1 MLHPY
6 RQSLR
11 KLHHMRVP
19 NLFGVARRLIW
30 LFIFAFALLVLFAW
44 LRPGREDMPW
54 TPLSLSDPIGLSTG
68 RKVARL
74 TGDRDGCIALL
85 ETSGLEF
92 DALEPRGNDQCRV
105 EDAVRLDGGQDLLS
119 LTPRS
124 VAPSCPVMIGMLIWQ
139 NQVVQQQAQTIFGQR
154 VARIETYGSFSCRR
168 MYGRTE
174 GAWSEHATADAIDIG
189 AFVLADGTRISVLG
203 DWPGD
208 GKKARF
214 LRQVRDGACDLF
226 STVLSPEYNAAHA
239 DHFHFDM
246 ADRGDM
252 GWRACR

>member
-1 MLHPY
+1 
-6 RQSLR
+6 
-11 KLHHMRVP
+11 
-19 NLFGVARRLIW
+19 
-30 LFIFAFALLVLFAW
+30 
-44 LRPGREDMPW
+44 MPW

-74 TGDRDGCIALL
+74 TSDRDGCIALL

-208 GKKARF
+208 SKKARF

-226 STVLSPEYNAAHA
+226 STVLSPEYNVAHA

>member
-19 NLFGVARRLIW
+19 NLFGLARRLIW

-68 RKVARL
+68 HKVARL
-74 TGDRDGCIALL
+74 TGDRDSCIALL

-239 DHFHFDM
+239 DHLHFDM
-246 ADRGDM
+246 ADRGGM

>member
-11 KLHHMRVP
+11 KLHYMRVP
-19 NLFGVARRLIW
+19 NIFGLARRLIW

-74 TGDRDGCIALL
+74 TGDRDSCIALL

-208 GKKARF
+208 SKKARF

>member
-6 RQSLR
+6 RQSRR

-19 NLFGVARRLIW
+19 NIFGLARRLIW

-74 TGDRDGCIALL
+74 TSDRDGCIALL

-208 GKKARF
+208 SKKARF